1 MKYSA
6 KQIYSEKVLESFK
19 KQCVKA
25 KFLGMYDKWLNVKY
39 IEDWKKNQS
48 IKTSFADWLI
58 FIENIDLDDKKLD
71 KIVERLDKL

>member
-1 MKYSA
+1 
-6 KQIYSEKVLESFK
+6 
-19 KQCVKA
+19 
-25 KFLGMYDKWLNVKY
+25 MYDKWINVKY